1 MDEAFIYG
9 RVIVCEALAE
19 CPITLPYMKAESI
32 IREEIYSRKI
42 LFVLS
47 DTLNIKKSNFAFE
60 QFTSYSTE
68 GSFTH
73 GPLNKD
79 KTRTELI
86 LLYRILEIKKYIFF
100 ITVLIINHMVVA
112 LTLIQLNQQL
122 AKRNHPSHHIMIGK
136 VKSKAQ

>member
-47 DTLNIKKSNFAFE
+47 DTLNIE
-60 QFTSYSTE
+60 QKVDLHLSSSHSTRQVAVLKMGHSTS
-68 GSFTH
+68 
-73 GPLNKD
+73 
-79 KTRTELI
+79 
-86 LLYRILEIKKYIFF
+86 
-100 ITVLIINHMVVA
+100 II
-112 LTLIQLNQQL
+112 
-122 AKRNHPSHHIMIGK
+122 
-136 VKSKAQ
+136 

>member
-47 DTLNIKKSNFAFE
+47 DTLNIKKVTLNLRSSHPTQQRAVLHMGH
-60 QFTSYSTE
+60 STRIKQE
-68 GSFTH
+68 
-73 GPLNKD
+73 LN
-79 KTRTELI
+79 
-86 LLYRILEIKKYIFF
+86 
-100 ITVLIINHMVVA
+100 
-112 LTLIQLNQQL
+112 
-122 AKRNHPSHHIMIGK
+122 
-136 VKSKAQ
+136 